1 MRRSLLFLVASL
13 ALLVAFACGRERA
26 ELPFGTP
33 TASPTLSPTPT
44 PSATPA
50 LFGGFGYGD
59 EHDGDLTITTQTSV
73 NVCHVVD
80 TAEGATVSV
89 GVASGFTVGTLL
101 LVQQAQDLFF
111 TTAESSPLAEIGSA
125 GVFELAR
132 ITSVNGLS
140 LTVAPPL
147 AVRYISAGGRHAQAC
162 TVREYRDVTIEGS
175 GHLIPATAWDG
186 AIGGVVAFLAG
197 RILRIDGVI
206 DASGTGFRGGV
217 PSDTNVSST
226 ASVVTPNTTSLD
238 GGGKGES
245 LDSRARGLYGR
256 GEVGN
261 GGGGGNNYNGGGAG
275 GGNGGAGGGGGF
287 DENSNSSTGGKG
299 GVAIAT
305 TGLRLV
311 FGGGGGGGQQNSMFG
326 GAGGA
331 GGGIALLAG
340 REVRGG
346 GSILSDGKPGATSGA
361 GALAD
366 GAGGGGA
373 GGTILVIGGASS
385 AFSGA
390 ISARGGAGG
399 DVNQT
404 ISNQPRGAGGGGAG
418 GRVVV
423 RLPSGF
429 AASALGEAS
438 GVNPGNDPHGAL
450 AGGSGIVDT
459 SGNLAL

>member
-1 MRRSLLFLVASL
+1 MRRTLLFLVASL
-13 ALLVAFACGRERA
+13 VLLVAFACGREHA

-33 TASPTLSPTPT
+33 TPSSTLSPTPT
-44 PSATPA
+44 PTATPA

-59 EHDGDLTITTQTSV
+59 EHDNDLTITTQTSI
-73 NVCHVVD
+73 NVCHVVN
-80 TAEGATVSV
+80 TAAGATVSV
-89 GVASGFTVGTLL
+89 GVASGFAVGTLL
-101 LVQQAQDLFF
+101 LVQQAQDRFF
-111 TTAESSPLAEIGSA
+111 TPAETSPLAAIGSA

-132 ITSVNGLS
+132 ITTVNGLS

-147 AVRYISAGGRHAQAC
+147 SVRYVSAGGRHAQAC
-162 TVREYRDVTIEGS
+162 TVREYRDLTIDGS
-175 GHLIPATAWDG
+175 GHLVPATAWDG
-186 AIGGVVAFLAG
+186 AIGGVVALLVG
-197 RILRIDGVI
+197 RTLRIDGVI

-217 PSDTNVSST
+217 PSDNNVVST
-226 ASVVTPNTTSLD
+226 TSVVTPDTTSVD

-245 LDSRARGLYGR
+245 LDSRARGLFGR

-275 GGNGGAGGGGGF
+275 GGNGGPGGGGGF
-287 DENSNSSTGGKG
+287 DENDNASTGGKG

-305 TGLRLV
+305 TGFRLV
-311 FGGGGGGGQQNSMFG
+311 FGGGGGGGQQNSTFG

-331 GGGIALLAG
+331 GGGIALVAG
-340 REVRGG
+340 REVLGG
-346 GSILSDGKPGATSGA
+346 GSILSDGKSGATSGA

-385 AFSGA
+385 SFSGT
-390 ISARGGAGG
+390 ISSRGGAGG
-399 DVNQT
+399 NVNQT
-404 ISNQPRGAGGGGAG
+404 SGNQPRGAGGGGGG

-423 RLPSGF
+423 RLSSGF
-429 AASALGEAS
+429 AASAFGEAN
-438 GVNPGNDPHGAL
+438 GLNPGSVPHGAV